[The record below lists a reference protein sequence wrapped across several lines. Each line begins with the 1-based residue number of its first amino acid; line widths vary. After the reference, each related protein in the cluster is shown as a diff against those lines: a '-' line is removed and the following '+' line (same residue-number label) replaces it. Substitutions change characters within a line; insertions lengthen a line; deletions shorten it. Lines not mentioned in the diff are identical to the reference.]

1 MISIEPFRQ
10 TLLTSATKP
19 LLSTLPVATLLSL
32 GASRNPSADGDN
44 DNDNNAEASAKMA
57 QLDPR
62 LQSILYMG
70 GAMSLHFG
78 GYEFFRN
85 ACLALFTSSD
95 YGFRSPAAFPL
106 ANGLVSPFSLIL
118 LWFYSQQ
125 LFQRGPRVALRK
137 TTIMSIIVI
146 LASSGLL
153 QACRVANLPATVGQV
168 IIGLTFLFQNSYQ
181 YLLYTQ
187 QWSFAGSV
195 LTPDEGAR
203 WFPAL
208 AGFSS
213 VVCSITSSLVPYI
226 LPYTGILG
234 LMALTSITLTGCCI
248 LGDVAYGI
256 SQKHGFDPAK
266 QMQEQQRSKDAKAA
280 DSKQGRLGKAVDL
293 FRRVPTLL
301 VLFLEVIS
309 FQSLSTIL
317 NVAFVRTLKQQIPQ
331 DVARAGYSARFY
343 GIVNAVSAALQFLVL
358 PLCMKYAEP
367 AWIWRLMPVIPLL
380 FCGLQVSKAESSLFL
395 VAGAVFL
402 CKTIDYSIRSVVYPM
417 VYQPWDFESRFVGKE
432 VIGVFGSR
440 FGKSGMSLMYVVG
453 RFALA

>member
-1 MISIEPFRQ
+1 MISIEPFRH
-10 TLLTSATKP
+10 TLLTTSSAATKH
-19 LLSTLPVATLLSL
+19 LVSALPVATLLSL
-32 GASRNPSADGDN
+32 GSTRDSTSPAP
-44 DNDNNAEASAKMA
+44 DNNNNSGDKTKTNKNNM
-57 QLDPR
+57 DPR

-85 ACLALFTSSD
+85 ACLALFTSTQ

-106 ANGLVSPFSLIL
+106 ANGLVSPFSLLL

-125 LFQRGPRVALRK
+125 LFQRGPRVALRS
-137 TTIMSIIVI
+137 TTIMSIVVI

-153 QACRVANLPATVGQV
+153 QVCHSANLPAYVGQV

-195 LTPDEGAR
+195 LTPDEGSR

-213 VVCSITSSLVPYI
+213 VICSITSSLVPYI
-226 LPYTGILG
+226 LPYSGILG
-234 LMALTSITLTGCCI
+234 LMALTSITLLGSCI
-248 LGDVAYGI
+248 LGDMAYSL
-256 SQKHGFDPAK
+256 SQTHGFDPA
-266 QMQEQQRSKDAKAA
+266 QHMQQQQRSKKAKDA
-280 DSKQGRLGKAVDL
+280 DSKEGRLGRAISL
-293 FRRVPTLL
+293 FRRVPTLT

-317 NVAFVRTLKQQIPQ
+317 NVAFVRTLKQQIPV
-331 DVARAGYSARFY
+331 DVERAGYSGRFY
-343 GIVNAVSAALQFLVL
+343 GLVNAVSAALQFLVL

-367 AWIWRLMPVIPLL
+367 AWIWRLMPVIPVL
-380 FCGLQVSKAESSLFL
+380 FCGLQVSQAESSLFL

-402 CKTIDYSIRSVVYPM
+402 CKTIDYAIRSVVYPM
-417 VYQPWDFESRFVGKE
+417 VYQPLDFESRFVGKE

-440 FGKSGMSLMYVVG
+440 FGKSGMSLM
-453 RFALA
+453 